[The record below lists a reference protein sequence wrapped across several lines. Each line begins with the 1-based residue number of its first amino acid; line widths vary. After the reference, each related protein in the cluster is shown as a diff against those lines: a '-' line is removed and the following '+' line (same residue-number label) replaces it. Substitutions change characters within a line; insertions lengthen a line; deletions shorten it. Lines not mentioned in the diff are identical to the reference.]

1 MTPTDAI
8 RFEDGAAY
16 ERYMGK
22 WSQSVAELF
31 LDWLSPPPAWH
42 WLDVGCGNGAFTEI
56 VRERCAPATLHGIDP
71 SEAQLAFARTRPVSR
86 FAQFTAGDAMA
97 LPFPNDRFDAAVMP
111 LVISFLPRPAA
122 GVAEMARVVRPGGLV
137 AAYIWDMAGGGF
149 PYDLLHNELR
159 ALGVA
164 VPAPPSPD
172 AARRNALGALWTEAG
187 LAGVE
192 TREIE
197 VQRTFDHFEDY
208 WKTIFGAPS
217 VGSTL
222 SGMGSEELA
231 RVKGRLREKRPARH
245 DGRLIFNAKANAVR
259 GYVLGGSPSR
269 ATGGPSVD

>member
-1 MTPTDAI
+1 MTPNETI
-8 RFEDGAAY
+8 RFEDGEAY

-22 WSQSVAELF
+22 WSQSVGRQF
-31 LDWLSPPPAWH
+31 IDWLAPPPGWR

-56 VRERCAPATLHGIDP
+56 VGERCAPSGLQGIDP
-71 SEAQLAFARTRPVSR
+71 SEAQLAFARSRPVSR
-86 FAQFTAGDAMA
+86 FAQFTAGDALA

-111 LVISFLPRPAA
+111 LVISFVPRPAA

-149 PYDLLHNELR
+149 PYDSLHNELR
-159 ALGVA
+159 AMGVA

-172 AARRNALGALWTEAG
+172 AARRDVLGALWTAAG
-187 LAGVE
+187 LTAVQ

-197 VQRTFDHFEDY
+197 VRRAFDDFEEY

-217 VGSTL
+217 VGSKL
-222 SGMGSEELA
+222 AGMGAEELA
-231 RVKGRLREKRPARH
+231 RLSARLRDTLPANA

-259 GYVLGGSPSR
+259 GYVLEGSPSR
-269 ATGGPSVD
+269 ATGGPSTD